1 MGTFTDAEWAYLRS
15 QPLMR
20 FATASPSGRPD
31 VAPVAFECDGNDILT
46 SGFDITRTV
55 RYRNVQKNP
64 RATVVIDDL
73 ASIDPWA
80 PRGLKIIGTCSIESR
95 PGGERFRIVPEVII
109 SWGINDPKP
118 GIPAMER
125 RKVER

>member
-1 MGTFTDAEWAYLRS
+1 MGTFTEAELAYLRH

-31 VAPVAFECDGNDILT
+31 VVPVTFQVDGDGIVT
-46 SGFDITRTV
+46 AGFDIASTV

-73 ASIDPWA
+73 ASMDPWS
-80 PRGLKIIGTCSIESR
+80 PRGLKIIGTCVIETHS
-95 PGGERFRIVPEVII
+95 GAERFRISPEVII
-109 SWGINDPKP
+109 SWGINDTSP
-118 GIPAMER
+118 GIPVMER
-125 RKVER
+125 REVQR